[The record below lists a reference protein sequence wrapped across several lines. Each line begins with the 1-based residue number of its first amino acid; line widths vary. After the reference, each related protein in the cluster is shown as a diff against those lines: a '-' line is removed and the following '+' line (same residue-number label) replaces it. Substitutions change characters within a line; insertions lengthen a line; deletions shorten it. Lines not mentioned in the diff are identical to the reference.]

1 MARDFRDSCDSSVF
15 RYASRRLPT
24 THALFLTKLSKH
36 LVLLAC
42 LMIVGRVAGQPLL
55 TPVGIFLLIVV
66 AAALNCAVRS
76 LQCRLVIDLPSG
88 THRDR

>member
-15 RYASRRLPT
+15 RYAPRRLPT
-24 THALFLTKLSKH
+24 AQALFLTKLSKH

-42 LMIVGRVAGQPLL
+42 LMIVGRAAGQPLL

-66 AAALNCAVRS
+66 AAALHYAGRS
-76 LQCRLVIDLPSG
+76 LERRLIYRPPPRRSS
-88 THRDR
+88 